1 MKEREREV
9 MKAKHAMGQRHGSVK
24 NNVIIEE
31 SQFEQSPSPASKP
44 NEFKNGENFATF
56 GSCKKSSK
64 PDEL

>member
-9 MKAKHAMGQRHGSVK
+9 LKAKNALGQRNGSVQ

-44 NEFKNGENFATF
+44 NEFH
-56 GSCKKSSK
+56 
-64 PDEL
+64 

>member
-44 NEFKNGENFATF
+44 NEF
-56 GSCKKSSK
+56 
-64 PDEL
+64 